1 MHTMIQQKL
10 IGSFSGLRVG
20 DRLASDRELAVRFSV
35 ALLTINKAMKQL
47 ERDGYVVRRH
57 GSGTFLASHER
68 LVRRTGGINGNLVI
82 ACPDYFSSEY
92 WTRVSLAHGLAL
104 KGGLNLLE
112 LKIYENSGP
121 EHLLQTLEETDN
133 LRGVLIDPVPGSLT
147 AKMLRGLDRLG
158 VPVVLFSHCPRL
170 ESTKNI
176 FSVVPDWFDSGYRKA
191 EVLLEAGRR
200 RLALLRNE
208 AQGKDGGLVLEG
220 VRQALRDRDVDPH
233 GLICPAQTGKCWT
246 DARRAGLELAR
257 KVCASAARRPDA
269 IIYDSINGAI
279 GGLRYLAENGLRVP
293 EEISMVCGGPANNLE
308 EYLTPTLTTVNVSLD
323 LEVRTAFEMIQ
334 SGIGATDRT
343 RVCPVTVC
351 RRESSAPPVG

>member
-1 MHTMIQQKL
+1 MIQQRL
-10 IGSFSGLRVG
+10 VESFSDLRVG
-20 DRLASDRELAVRFSV
+20 DRLPSDRELAARFSV

-68 LVRRTGGINGNLVI
+68 LVRRTGGVNGNVVI

-121 EHLLQTLEETDN
+121 EHLLQTLEATDN
-133 LRGVLIDPVPGSLT
+133 LRGVLIDPVPGSLSL
-147 AKMLRGLDRLG
+147 KMLRGLDRIG
-158 VPVVLFSHCPRL
+158 VPVVLFSTCPQL

-176 FSVVPDWFDSGYRKA
+176 FAVIPDWFDSGYRKA

-208 AQGKDGGLVLEG
+208 AQGKDGGRVLDG
-220 VRQALRDRDVDPH
+220 VRQALEERGIDPRA
-233 GLICPAQTGKCWT
+233 LICPAQTGKCWT
-246 DARRAGLELAR
+246 DARRAGLELTR
-257 KVCASAARRPDA
+257 KVCASRARCPDG
-269 IIYDSINGAI
+269 IIYDSINGVI
-279 GGLRYLAENGLRVP
+279 GGLRYFAESGIRVP
-293 EEISMVCGGPANNLE
+293 EDIGMVCGGPANNLE
-308 EYLTPTLTTVNVSLD
+308 EYMNPPITTVNVA
-323 LEVRTAFEMIQ
+323 LEREVEAAFEIIQ
-334 SGIGATDRT
+334 TGGNMSART
-343 RVCPVTVC
+343 IICPVAVC
-351 RRESSAPPVG
+351 RRGSIVPPVG